1 MSASFIVNAQR
12 TNSSPYSY
20 FGVGDEFSKRTVEQN
35 AMGGIGVAFSHY
47 KYLNFT
53 NPAAYANLRYTTYSL
68 AVLNKDLKVNTS
80 TSSQSSTST
89 SLSYVALGFPIG
101 KKAGFSL
108 GMQPLSSVGYSLIN
122 SVEDS
127 NGDLTQLTSYEGN
140 GGVNRLYGAFGISP
154 LKNLSL
160 GIEADFSFGNVNNQ
174 ILSQRRDVSL
184 ATKYDE
190 VTNITGGSVK
200 LGLQYQK
207 ELKNKLVVN
216 LGSTVKLENNL
227 NLKGDEYLYSVA
239 VSSGVESPRD
249 TLSASII
256 DGKLKLPLQANFGFG
271 VGKTNKWY
279 AGFEYET
286 QEAFSTSGDLVNQN
300 SAYRYD
306 SSNRISLGGFYLPK
320 INSISS
326 YWHRVTYRAGLRF
339 EKTGL
344 SIDGTGSNSNFT
356 SIDDYGI
363 SFGVGLPLKGFSTA
377 KIGFSTA
384 NIGVEYGERGTIENN
399 LIQEKYLNVRIS
411 LSLTDTNWFV
421 KRKID

>member
-356 SIDDYGI
+356 SINDYGI

>member
-271 VGKTNKWY
+271 VGKTDQWY

-363 SFGVGLPLKGFSTA
+363 SFGVGLPIK
-377 KIGFSTA
+377 GFSTA